1 MAYAETQDS
10 LRLDKWL
17 WAARFYK
24 TRSLAAEAIAGGK
37 VHVNNQRVKPSK
49 DIKEGAVLTINKD
62 QLTWKI
68 TVTALSK
75 QRLAAKDA
83 VLLYQEDEQAKAKRE
98 ADMVLNR
105 EQRLLL
111 GFTPSEHRP
120 NKKQRRLIHRFKQNT

>member
-1 MAYAETQDS
+1 MENSDNS
-10 LRLDKWL
+10 VRLDKWL

-49 DIKEGAVLTINKD
+49 EIKEGTVLTINKD

-68 TVTALSK
+68 TVLALSK

-83 VLLYQEDEQAKAKRE
+83 VLLYQEDETAKAKRE
-98 ADMVLNR
+98 ADMALNR
-105 EQRLLL
+105 EQRFLL
-111 GFTPSEHRP
+111 GFTPSDHRP
-120 NKKQRRLIHRFKQNT
+120 NKKERRLIHRFKENS